1 MPPDDQLLRSGNVAC
16 CVALGARSPD
26 GRARGRGPRGR
37 GPRSRAPALRSSA
50 PATGVLRLGARRAL
64 GLRARDAGCD
74 GARPLLPREAD
85 LAGRTPEYG
94 GRQPAVRLSHARFP
108 HDGVGVGASFPA
120 AGRPLS
126 RDSPVRVAPA
136 RHDGPA
142 AGLPRSARSPG
153 HAPEP
158 RALQCDPACGR
169 RGAALR
175 QHAEQARGRVL
186 CGARREPP
194 RVARGEGGRVS
205 EPPRPVRAAVL
216 LPFLA
221 M

>member
-1 MPPDDQLLRSGNVAC
+1 MAV
-16 CVALGARSPD
+16 LGAAALAVGALVLALRLCD
-26 GRARGRGPRGR
+26 
-37 GPRSRAPALRSSA
+37 PALPPRA
-50 PATGVLRLGARRAL
+50 LFVWERRRAL
-64 GLRARDAGCD
+64 GFRARDAGCD
-74 GARPLLPREAD
+74 VARPLLPGEAD

-136 RHDGPA
+136 RRDGPA

-153 HAPEP
+153 HAPGP

-175 QHAEQARGRVL
+175 QPAEQARGRVL
-186 CGARREPP
+186 RGARREPP
-194 RVARGEGGRVS
+194 RAARGGGGRVS